1 MNDRGKSWGLSPRL
15 TSPRLTGA
23 LLGLVALALFC
34 WHITRP
40 DHPYFDETH
49 YVPAARALLER
60 GALLNPEHPL
70 FAKTLIAA
78 GIALFGDNPLGW
90 RLPGALCGALGIVAI
105 YWIAIHVFADRR
117 AALATAL
124 LALFDQTYFIQARIA
139 MLEMPMMAFLL
150 IGAGCL
156 VHAGKDG
163 TRWQQWL
170 GAGAF
175 CMGLAMGAKWLAAP
189 YAALYLLLACRTAWK
204 KSAGEG
210 DGGGKGGGSGRAA
223 SCLREGLVLSLIMAA
238 VYLATFLPAFLSRQ
252 APMTL
257 AGLIPFQF
265 EMLALQ
271 RGSLAPHP
279 YQSSWWQWPL
289 MLRPIWYLFEKSDDA
304 YQAVLLVGNPVL
316 YWSGLLAGLAILSG
330 WMKSRSAAAIAVTA
344 LYAGSVLIWAVI
356 PKQIGFFYYYN
367 FSAIILC
374 FVAVGFLMALGDLG
388 KRLLPWYV
396 AANALAFI
404 YFLPIISA
412 SPLPTDDTWTQWVW
426 MKSWF

>member
-1 MNDRGKSWGLSPRL
+1 MKISSL
-15 TSPRLTGA
+15 SPRLTGA
-23 LLGLVALALFC
+23 LLGLFSLALFC
-34 WHITRP
+34 WHIARP

-60 GALLNPEHPL
+60 GVPLNPEHPL
-70 FAKTLIAA
+70 FAKALIAA

-90 RLPGALCGALGIVAI
+90 RLPGALCGTLGIVAV

-124 LALFDQTYFIQARIA
+124 LVLFNQTYFIQARIA

-156 VHAGKDG
+156 FHAGKAG
-163 TRWQQWL
+163 GEWRRWAMV
-170 GAGAF
+170 GAV
-175 CMGLAMGAKWLAAP
+175 CMGLATGSKWLAAP
-189 YAALYLLLACRTAWK
+189 YAGLYVLLACRLTWKRATCESTAR
-204 KSAGEG
+204 SLF
-210 DGGGKGGGSGRAA
+210 
-223 SCLREGLVLSLIMAA
+223 CIREGLTLSLIMGI
-238 VYLATFLPAFLSRQ
+238 VYLATFLPLFFSRQ

-265 EMLALQ
+265 KMLALQ

-289 MLRPIWYLFEKSDDA
+289 MLRPIWYLFEKREGA

-330 WMKSRSAAAIAVTA
+330 WMKSRSGAAIGCTA
-344 LYAGSVLIWAVI
+344 LFAGSVLMWAVI

-374 FVAVGFLMALGDLG
+374 FVAVAFLMALGSRGERMLH
-388 KRLLPWYV
+388 WYV
-396 AANALAFI
+396 SASALAFL

-412 SPLPTDDTWTQWVW
+412 SQLPTDDTWTQWVW
-426 MKSWF
+426 MKSWY